1 MIGRADITVLPYP
14 CDTYRANP
22 SGVLC
27 EAAALGKAV
36 IAPSG
41 TWAADQIIDGAAA
54 GVLFDSATRGDAGR
68 ATLEAL
74 DDLDNLSARARELA
88 PAFRQNNSCRNNLD
102 LMLALAGRRLDM
114 RPACRPGEP
123 IDFSEA
129 YESACYLTEG
139 WGQSEPNAG
148 IWTLGAEARML
159 LIMDSAPAGAMRL
172 RAQVT
177 PFVAACHPALT
188 VRVEVNGSPV
198 GAWAFT
204 VGESGRTERDAI
216 IPAALFDGAQA
227 RVTLHIDSPSSP
239 LALGLSG
246 DGRLLGL
253 MAHTLTLDAVDPTA
267 PG

>member
-1 MIGRADITVLPYP
+1 
-14 CDTYRANP
+14 
-22 SGVLC
+22 
-27 EAAALGKAV
+27 
-36 IAPSG
+36 
-41 TWAADQIIDGAAA
+41 
-54 GVLFDSATRGDAGR
+54 
-68 ATLEAL
+68 
-74 DDLDNLSARARELA
+74 
-88 PAFRQNNSCRNNLD
+88 
-102 LMLALAGRRLDM
+102 MLALAGRRLDM

-198 GAWAFT
+198 GAWAFL
-204 VGESGRTERDAI
+204 AI
-216 IPAALFDGAQA
+216 TTAVATQTLPFAAAFSAFTNDVIWLIVVSFFFARASCLTCKAALS
-227 RVTLHIDSPSSP
+227 IDQ
-239 LALGLSG
+239 L
-246 DGRLLGL
+246 
-253 MAHTLTLDAVDPTA
+253 
-267 PG
+267 